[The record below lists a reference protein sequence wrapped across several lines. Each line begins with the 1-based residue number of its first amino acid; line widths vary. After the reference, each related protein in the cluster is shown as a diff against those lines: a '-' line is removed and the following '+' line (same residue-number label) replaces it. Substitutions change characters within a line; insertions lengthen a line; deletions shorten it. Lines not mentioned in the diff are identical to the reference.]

1 MSIILRNFC
10 KLIIIKIKKQEIKIM
25 VQDIAVE
32 NEVMIYVKDYGEF
45 NTLKLLKRFMVHIY
59 DRSFYMVPMQEK
71 ISDRIQM

>member
-45 NTLKLLKRFMVHIY
+45 IAILLNNAI
-59 DRSFYMVPMQEK
+59 SLQE
-71 ISDRIQM
+71 